1 MHKNYNFININ
12 FMAKYSKDIDEDLK
26 KKVLNAIENTTLGSY
41 GLDIEVIRLTKSK
54 KEIGEVLRGSSLV
67 SLFTGKPELI
77 VIALYEEA
85 FERVDEETQDIW
97 IESLISQIGYDDE
110 KDKIIITKPE
120 LNVPLGLYR
129 KYGDLAVKKTELSI
143 MTVQQIVNENSSKK

>member
-1 MHKNYNFININ
+1 
-12 FMAKYSKDIDEDLK
+12 MAKYSKDIDEDLK

>member
-1 MHKNYNFININ
+1 
-12 FMAKYSKDIDEDLK
+12 MAKYSKDIDEDLK

-110 KDKIIITKPE
+110 KDKSIITKPE

-143 MTVQQIVNENSSKK
+143 ITVQQIVNENSSKK